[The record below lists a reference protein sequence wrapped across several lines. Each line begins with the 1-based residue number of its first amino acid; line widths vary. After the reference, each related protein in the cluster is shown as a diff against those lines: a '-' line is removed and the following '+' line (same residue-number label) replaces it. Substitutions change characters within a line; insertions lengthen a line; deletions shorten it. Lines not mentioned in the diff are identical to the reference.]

1 MTITP
6 ELLLTAGSI
15 FLLRVLNYAISTI
28 RTVMIA
34 RGRRWMASALAFVEA
49 FLFAVVIA
57 SIVTDISTNML
68 NLVAYC
74 LGAAAGGWVG
84 MAIESR
90 YITSYLTIN
99 IIPHQKGK
107 DAGHAIAMA
116 LREAGYG
123 VTETLGEG
131 RDGPLTLVRCVV
143 AKRDTATVMRITRG
157 SDPQAFISIEEAHA
171 IHSGWLKERNTPRSR
186 NADF

>member
-28 RTVMIA
+28 RMVVIA
-34 RGRRWMASALAFVEA
+34 RGRRWLASGLAFIEA

-57 SIVTDISTNML
+57 SIVTDIASNAL
-68 NLVAYC
+68 NLIAYC

-90 YITSYLTIN
+90 YITSYLSIS
-99 IIPHQKGK
+99 IIPHLKGK
-107 DAGHAIAMA
+107 DVGHQIAMA
-116 LREAGYG
+116 LREAGFG

-131 RDGPLTLVRCVV
+131 RDGPLTLVRCIVT
-143 AKRDTATVMRITRG
+143 KRDSPSVMRIARVT
-157 SDPQAFISIEEAHA
+157 DPQAFISVEEAHA
-171 IHSGWLKERNTPRSR
+171 IHSGWLKQRDSPRAR

>member
-6 ELLLTAGSI
+6 EILLAAGAI

-28 RTVMIA
+28 RTVLIA
-34 RGRRWMASALAFVEA
+34 RGRRVGASGLAFVEA

-57 SIVTDISTNML
+57 SIVQDISTNVL
-68 NLVAYC
+68 NLIAYC

-90 YITSYLTIN
+90 YITSYLSIN
-99 IIPHQKGK
+99 VIPHMK
-107 DAGHAIAMA
+107 DAGHQIALL
-116 LREAGYG
+116 LREAGFG

-131 RDGPLTLVRCVV
+131 RDGAVTLLRCVV
-143 AKRDTATVMRITRG
+143 VKRQVAAVLRIAR
-157 SDPQAFISIEEAHA
+157 SVDPDAFISMEEAHA
-171 IHSGWLKERNTPRSR
+171 IYRGWLNQRSTPRER